1 MSRLMS
7 RIGRGPACEWQ
18 RLSNDNALVTV
29 RTEGEI
35 VSRQDEEEHRSGQ
48 LWREPR

>member
-7 RIGRGPACEWQ
+7 RIGRGPTGEWQ
-18 RLSNDNALVTV
+18 RLSNHGALVTV

-35 VSRQDEEEHRSGQ
+35 VSREDEEEHRPGQ
-48 LWREPR
+48 VWLGPR